1 MLTLSPAVRVFV
13 ATGPVDLRK
22 GIPGL
27 FGLVRDQFEHSPY
40 TGHWYVFFNR
50 RKDLVK
56 VFCWGGNGFAI
67 YLKKLARGC
76 FPVRFDES
84 LGREEIDAARL
95 LLLLEG
101 IELQQA
107 QWRPRWQP
115 PTVDDE
121 GRRSMMTL

>member
-1 MLTLSPAVRVFV
+1 MIRIANDEAQR
-13 ATGPVDLRK
+13 TGRR
-22 GIPGL
+22 GL
-27 FGLVRDQFEHSPY
+27 EGAR
-40 TGHWYVFFNR
+40 
-50 RKDLVK
+50 DLVK
-56 VFCWGGNGFAI
+56 VFCWDGNGFAI
-67 YLKKLARGC
+67 YLKKLAKGC

-115 PTVDDE
+115 PTVEDE
-121 GRRSMMTL
+121 GRRSTMTS